1 VGNDCFAWAELAP
14 PPSHIRSLMLSPY
27 PGSPLLFS
35 GKPVSFCPCVY
46 SVQTLTRHPA
56 HRVLLSMAP
65 VVRIEPNGSQTLLLF
80 DNARKDLENGGWLV
94 FIQRFEGFNLSV
106 AQQFTLT
113 FDGCRAK
120 VGDIQLELNEEFIS
134 SATGLAATG
143 QRWFKNS
150 KVDEVSWPLL
160 FISRKIVSC
169 DKGMPISTLKPRW
182 HDLLVIV
189 KQFVTCEGRYGLVF
203 LYHLRLLMN
212 FMGYPL
218 NMPHYFLRSLYKM
231 SKRFKREKAD
241 SSLFHHGLIKL
252 IIVHHLSLHGDN
264 WQAFLSRN
272 GFANPESAQ
281 IDKVVV
287 SETLV
292 GPAVPFH
299 ILLPPVKPSVFPDI
313 DLPDAITNPCTK
325 RQD

>member
-1 VGNDCFAWAELAP
+1 
-14 PPSHIRSLMLSPY
+14 
-27 PGSPLLFS
+27 
-35 GKPVSFCPCVY
+35 
-46 SVQTLTRHPA
+46 
-56 HRVLLSMAP
+56 MAP

-106 AQQFTLT
+106 AQQFALT

-134 SATGLAATG
+134 SATGLPATG

-160 FISRKIVSC
+160 FTSRKIVSC
-169 DKGMPISTLKPRW
+169 DKGMPITTLKPRW

-212 FMGYPL
+212 FIGYPL

-272 GFANPESAQ
+272 GFANPES
-281 IDKVVV
+281 
-287 SETLV
+287 
-292 GPAVPFH
+292 
-299 ILLPPVKPSVFPDI
+299 VKSTRLWLQKLWLGQPCHFISFYP
-313 DLPDAITNPCTK
+313 LSNPRIALT
-325 RQD
+325 